1 MTDLA
6 ALAGP
11 LWPYLVVVL
20 VGFLPTEI
28 WRMLGVVLAR
38 GLDERSEVLVWV
50 REVATT
56 LLAGVVAKLLFA
68 PSEPLASVPLAG
80 RLGSVLVGLL
90 AFFALGR
97 SVIAGVIC
105 GELALIAL
113 TALVVR

>member
-6 ALAGP
+6 AFAGP

-28 WRMLGVVLAR
+28 WRVLGVVLAR
-38 GLDERSEVLVWV
+38 GLDERSEILVWV
-50 REVATT
+50 RAIATT

-68 PSEPLASVPLAG
+68 PSDPLATVPLAG
-80 RLGSVLVGLL
+80 RLASLLVGLL
-90 AFFALGR
+90 AFFALRR

-105 GELALIAL
+105 GELALVAI
-113 TALVVR
+113 TAVVVP